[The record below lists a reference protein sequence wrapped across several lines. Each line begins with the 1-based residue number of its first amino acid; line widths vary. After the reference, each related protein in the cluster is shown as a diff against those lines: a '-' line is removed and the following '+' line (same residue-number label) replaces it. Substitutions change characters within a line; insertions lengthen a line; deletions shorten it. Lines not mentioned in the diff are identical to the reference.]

1 MGRTYPLFVFR
12 RRVLNIGRVDNM
24 GTKYLDVS
32 AILVAGGKSRRLGQ
46 DKRFIEIGGQA
57 LFDRSLATLESLFSE
72 VIVVVAEKSQY
83 LNVRNA
89 LLVSDL
95 IRDRGSLG
103 GLYTGLS
110 YATHPRA
117 FAIACDMPFL
127 NSSIVRYLVELDSQA
142 DVVMPK
148 LATGLQP
155 LHAVYATSCVPV
167 LEQMARTN
175 RLKIHELVM
184 NSTLAVHLVPEADLV
199 QFDPDLRS
207 FHNINSPEDLER
219 ARTVQP

>member
-1 MGRTYPLFVFR
+1 MSV
-12 RRVLNIGRVDNM
+12 N
-24 GTKYLDVS
+24 YLDVS

-46 DKRFIEIGGQA
+46 DKRFIQIGGQT

-72 VIVVVAEKSQY
+72 VIVVVAEKSQS
-83 LNVRNA
+83 LNVQGA

-95 IRDRGSLG
+95 IPDRGSLG

-117 FAIACDMPFL
+117 FVIACDMPFL
-127 NSSIVRYLVELDSQA
+127 NPSIIRYLVEIDSQA

-155 LHAVYATSCVPV
+155 MHAVYSTRCVSV
-167 LEQMARTN
+167 LEEMARTM
-175 RLKIHELVM
+175 RLRVHEITV
-184 NSTLAVHLVPEADLV
+184 NPTLAVHLVPQADLIR
-199 QFDPDLRS
+199 FDPDLRS
-207 FHNINSPEDLER
+207 FHNINTPEELED
-219 ARTVQP
+219 AKKFLS